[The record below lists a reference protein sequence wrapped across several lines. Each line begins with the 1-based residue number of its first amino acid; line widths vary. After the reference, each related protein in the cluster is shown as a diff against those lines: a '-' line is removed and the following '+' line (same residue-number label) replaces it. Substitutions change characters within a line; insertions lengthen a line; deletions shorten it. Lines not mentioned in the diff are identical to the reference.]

1 MENNNVS
8 IGLIVFLCLFVGAMV
23 TISLSV
29 VNKQGSYYG
38 FCNGIYGYYGYDQ
51 VDRHNITGNKLV
63 HCVGEYK
70 AGWFEFPTPVEVYP
84 TQGELK

>member
-1 MENNNVS
+1 MNNPPL
-8 IGLIVFLCLFVGAMV
+8 GLILFLCLFVGAV
-23 TISLSV
+23 ASFGFFAF
-29 VNKQGSYYG
+29 NQQGTYYG

-63 HCVGEYK
+63 HCVGENQ
-70 AGWFEFPTPVEVYP
+70 AGWFEFPIPVEVYP